1 MGRWIRIDRRY
12 NQPYR
17 LTTYASHAI
26 FKWTGLILAW
36 VFVNAVL
43 TAIHLGALVLVTT
56 GGLIWYAIHCA
67 QRNRRTQLAE
77 PAYRPVIPMANQQ
90 QVSTPPSW
98 YCPSG
103 RLVTR
108 TRAATSPF
116 LAACLTWMAGLGA
129 NPFSNSMAGLGTNT
143 SPNSRSTR

>member
-26 FKWTGLILAW
+26 FKWIGLILAW

-77 PAYRPVIPMANQQ
+77 RLTDRSYRWPTSSRSVRRPVGTPLRSAGHQNQGGNL
-90 QVSTPPSW
+90 PLP
-98 YCPSG
+98 G
-103 RLVTR
+103 RMPHLDG
-108 TRAATSPF
+108 RA
-116 LAACLTWMAGLGA
+116 GRQ
-129 NPFSNSMAGLGTNT
+129 PFSNSMAGLGTNT
-143 SPNSRSTR
+143 FPNSRSTR